1 MNPAGVL
8 PCLLVFHPFK
18 ELSLLKPFKLRLLS
32 LEPCSFPK
40 ASAKVELFTL
50 RTKYFNNFF
59 REIFQEITHYSD
71 LQRNKIA
78 RFFQPQRPFSR
89 IKQNKAQ
96 KRANYYRTKP
106 KCSYINSIRGQQNI
120 AQNFNYLYEFS
131 YIPYIE
137 WVSFL

>member
-40 ASAKVELFTL
+40 ASAKVELFAL

-59 REIFQEITHYSD
+59 RENFQEKS
-71 LQRNKIA
+71 
-78 RFFQPQRPFSR
+78 
-89 IKQNKAQ
+89 
-96 KRANYYRTKP
+96 
-106 KCSYINSIRGQQNI
+106 
-120 AQNFNYLYEFS
+120 
-131 YIPYIE
+131 
-137 WVSFL
+137 